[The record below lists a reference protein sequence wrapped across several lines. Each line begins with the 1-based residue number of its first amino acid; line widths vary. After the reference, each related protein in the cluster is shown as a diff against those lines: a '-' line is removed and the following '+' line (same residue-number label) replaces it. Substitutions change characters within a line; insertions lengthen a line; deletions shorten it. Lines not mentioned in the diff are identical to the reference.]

1 MSISLPQKPVYL
13 KISQDLDFLELF
25 KLIENKFENCYLI
38 ESLGQES
45 QERFSVI
52 GFDPDAVFSS
62 KHVNLLEVETKD
74 SSFSYNFLVDKEPGG
89 VKSQANQS
97 KYKLEIKTEN
107 AYFELQKIIPQDV
120 ISRNYSGGLFGFL
133 SYEAYNFFQNKVKL
147 PISEDFGL
155 FKFGLYTDGLVQ
167 DTVTGEI
174 FYFYYN
180 KDRSG
185 EILELIEKLKLGLKV
200 PELIFEAKFL
210 GHSLTQNQH
219 RQKVLNTIEEIK
231 AGNSFQAEVGMKSRF
246 EISGNPL
253 AVYQKLRKVNPSP
266 FMFFCKFADQIV
278 LGASPELLLRLK
290 NGELQTSP
298 LAGTVKRGKDEVE
311 DKLLARKLL
320 NDPKEIAEHNM
331 LVDMHRND
339 IGTVSRFGTV
349 KVRNLME
356 IKRFSHVQHISSDVV
371 GILDPQKDGFDA
383 LAAILPGGVVS
394 GAPKLETVKIIQRNE
409 IEPRGVYGGA
419 LGHFGLNG
427 NCTFTLPIRSL
438 FISKNKAY
446 AQTSSGIVYDS
457 DPQKEYDE
465 LVNKL
470 AAMKSV
476 LEGFEG

>member
-1 MSISLPQKPVYL
+1 
-13 KISQDLDFLELF
+13 
-25 KLIENKFENCYLI
+25 
-38 ESLGQES
+38 
-45 QERFSVI
+45 
-52 GFDPDAVFSS
+52 
-62 KHVNLLEVETKD
+62 
-74 SSFSYNFLVDKEPGG
+74 
-89 VKSQANQS
+89 
-97 KYKLEIKTEN
+97 
-107 AYFELQKIIPQDV
+107 
-120 ISRNYSGGLFGFL
+120 
-133 SYEAYNFFQNKVKL
+133 
-147 PISEDFGL
+147 
-155 FKFGLYTDGLVQ
+155 VQ

-298 LAGTVKRGKDEVE
+298 LAGTVKRGKGEVE

-394 GAPKLETVKIIQRNE
+394 GAPRLETVKIIQRNE